1 MEAVVLQL
9 ASSGDPARNRKS
21 IEDAFERLEGGE
33 DLVVLPEAIQMAF
46 GDSDTALAANPE
58 TLDGPFVEMLL
69 RLSASGATLAAG
81 MFELVEEGTRPA
93 NTTVVCRGG
102 EILGT
107 YRKIHLYDAHGFE
120 ESSAITPGPVDPE
133 NLLVIEVA
141 GINVGFLTCFDLRFP
156 ELAASL
162 SARGA
167 DVFALGAAWV
177 PGARKVEQWKTLL
190 SARAIE
196 TTAFWLAAAQP
207 GPRYCGGS
215 CIIGPDGAIL
225 AEASQSGET
234 QLRVRID
241 PQAIDVVRSTL
252 PMNSLRR
259 FPL

>member
-9 ASSGDPARNRKS
+9 ASIGDPAKNRKS
-21 IEDAFERLEGGE
+21 IENAFERVEGGK

-46 GDSDTALAANPE
+46 GDSDAALVANPE

-69 RLSASGATLAAG
+69 RLSESGSTLAAG
-81 MFELVEEGTRPA
+81 MFEFLEDGSRPA

-102 EILGT
+102 EILGI

-141 GINVGFLTCFDLRFP
+141 GLKVGFLTCFDLRFP

-162 SARGA
+162 SAKGA

-225 AEASQSGET
+225 AEAPQSGET
-234 QLRVRID
+234 HLQALVD
-241 PQAIDVVRSTL
+241 PKALEAVRSTL
-252 PMNSLRR
+252 PMESLRR
-259 FPL
+259 FPS